1 MAAETIRVVVV
12 NMGAAGVG
20 VPAGGATSQVLAKSS
35 GTSYDTAW
43 VTLTTAGTTVGA
55 ALLNLANP
63 SAVTF
68 IRINADNSVTALTAA
83 QFATALGLGTGD
95 SPTFAGA
102 TLSGGTLTGG
112 ASGLTFAA
120 GGTNQNITLTPS
132 GTGAVKI
139 AAGLV
144 TNVGLILGNTT
155 DGWYSPAAGQ
165 FTWASANNAFFNFI
179 SSQFRLASGA
189 SLRWSDNTSVISGSI
204 DTGLARASAGVVEI
218 NNGTAA
224 AWRDLKLRNLT
235 PTGGNGLAVFTVA
248 TLPATAATGLFEG
261 SRAFVTDSNAV
272 SYTAG
277 IGSAV
282 AAGGSTIVPVIY
294 LGGNWRIG

>member
-1 MAAETIRVVVV
+1 MADLTTSTPVDDLMQATTKAGIAT
-12 NMGAAGVG
+12 AAGV
-20 VPAGGATSQVLAKSS
+20 
-35 GTSYDTAW
+35 
-43 VTLTTAGTTVGA
+43 
-55 ALLNLANP
+55 
-63 SAVTF
+63 
-68 IRINADNSVTALTAA
+68 
-83 QFATALGLGTGD
+83 GTGD

-248 TLPATAATGLFEG
+248 TLPATAATGLFAG
-261 SRAFVTDSNAV
+261 SRVAV
-272 SYTAG
+272 SDANSTTFMSTVAGGGSNFVPVLYT
-277 IGSAV
+277 GSAW
-282 AAGGSTIVPVIY
+282 VIA
-294 LGGNWRIG
+294 